1 MAALTANQLSFTQP
15 GSKLSI
21 WASEASH
28 VNVVR
33 ACTFYVK
40 SAHAGCLS
48 PSSIINMLVT
58 FTVGVSSLS
67 VVNKLCQVKEK
78 TLVVHFGFLGT
89 LLTTETRS
97 HVKRMCDI
105 EPLSWLLR
113 HVPTTGIIFFLVIE
127 SFFCFE
133 KQGSIL

>member
-33 ACTFYVK
+33 ACTFYFK
-40 SAHAGCLS
+40 RAHAGCLS
-48 PSSIINMLVT
+48 PSSII
-58 FTVGVSSLS
+58 VGYIYSWRIFPSL
-67 VVNKLCQVKEK
+67 VNKLCQVKEK
-78 TLVVHFGFLGT
+78 TLVVHFGFLDT
-89 LLTTETRS
+89 LLTTKTRS
-97 HVKRMCDI
+97 RVKRMCDI

-113 HVPTTGIIFFLVIE
+113 HVPTTGIFFFLVIE